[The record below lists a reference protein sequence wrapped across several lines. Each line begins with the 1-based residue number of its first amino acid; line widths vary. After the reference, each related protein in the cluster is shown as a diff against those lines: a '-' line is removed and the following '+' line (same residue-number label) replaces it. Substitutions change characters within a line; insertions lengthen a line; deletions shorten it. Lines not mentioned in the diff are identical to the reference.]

1 MYADG
6 AAWSLMVGLGETYIP
21 AFALALGKA
30 PETAALLTCVPML
43 LGAILQWF
51 LLPSVLSS
59 PSLRR
64 WVALVVALQALCFVP
79 LLVAAWMGAMPT
91 IALFAIVALYWGLG
105 LSGGPAWSTWIETL
119 VPKRLRM
126 SYFAVRTRMLHAMTL
141 GGIVAGGFLLQELAG
156 VLAPTRA
163 FVLLFAVALL
173 ARGAS
178 LLWLLRHSN
187 GTLRVEELRSVS
199 LLEFFRRLQHGEDGR
214 LLAYVLC
221 LQLAVQFAQPL
232 VTPFLL
238 NHQKLSYAAYM
249 GLLAAFLLGKAVAM
263 PALARFAQR
272 RGLKAL
278 LTLGG
283 LGMIP
288 LTAPWLLTENY
299 LLLFAAQA
307 LAGVFCGASELATF
321 CAYFAAI
328 DPRERVSI
336 LTHYNVLN
344 AAAFAA
350 GCLGGAWI
358 LRSASDPAQGYAL
371 AFGLSMV
378 LRAATLLLLRR
389 VRQI

>member
-1 MYADG
+1 
-6 AAWSLMVGLGETYIP
+6 
-21 AFALALGKA
+21 
-30 PETAALLTCVPML
+30 
-43 LGAILQWF
+43 
-51 LLPSVLSS
+51 
-59 PSLRR
+59 
-64 WVALVVALQALCFVP
+64 
-79 LLVAAWMGAMPT
+79 
-91 IALFAIVALYWGLG
+91 
-105 LSGGPAWSTWIETL
+105 
-119 VPKRLRM
+119 
-126 SYFAVRTRMLHAMTL
+126 MTL

-358 LRSASDPAQGYAL
+358 LRSALDPAQGYAL